1 MRRTVNF
8 YAIRFSVVKLYA
20 FMYIFQSIS
29 IGMCSQNFFYLL
41 FRHTAAVILYR
52 KNKFFRLLLTA
63 DFNASI
69 PIFFGIDT
77 MQKRIFYHRL
87 QYKARNLQFFLNP
100 DLRCTVL
107 LSFYRA

>member
-1 MRRTVNF
+1 MCKKALFVINRQNKCNFCTNMRRTVNF

-63 DFNASI
+63 
-69 PIFFGIDT
+69 
-77 MQKRIFYHRL
+77 
-87 QYKARNLQFFLNP
+87 
-100 DLRCTVL
+100 
-107 LSFYRA
+107 